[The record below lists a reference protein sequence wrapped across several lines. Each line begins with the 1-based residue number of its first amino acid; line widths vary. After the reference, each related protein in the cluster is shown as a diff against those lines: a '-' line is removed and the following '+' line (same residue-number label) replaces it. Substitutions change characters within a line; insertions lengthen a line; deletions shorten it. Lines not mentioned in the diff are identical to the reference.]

1 MAITGGYSY
10 GDVSSRED
18 LSDTIKDLDVID
30 TWVSSHLST
39 VPVTNKVHSW
49 VLDPITA
56 VSSQAGTVEGADTI
70 YATVVPTLL
79 TNTTQIIEYGVQV
92 TMTNQHTDHAGFTDK
107 FAREKLKKMKQW
119 KNQLELSLVAGAKVS
134 GTGTAART
142 MAGIALNVTT
152 NTSGFSSISLT
163 SDILNMILGIGW
175 DNGAEYDTVICGKVL
190 KQRISS
196 FSTPNTRTV
205 AAEDAIIVGRVDTY
219 DSDFGRI
226 TVVKHRYVNS
236 ATAQTQNGLLAYMT
250 DYFSLGVMDAV
261 HYEDRPATG
270 YFKVGSIVGEY
281 TLEQKNEKASSYHFG
296 FL

>member
-1 MAITGGYSY
+1 MPITGGYAY

-49 VLDPITA
+49 IIDPIVA
-56 VSSQAGTVEGADTI
+56 VTTQVGAAEGADTT
-70 YATVVPTLL
+70 YSTVNPTLV
-79 TNTTQIIEYGVQV
+79 TNTTQIIENGVQV

-142 MAGIALNVTT
+142 MGGITSFVVT
-152 NTSGFSSISLT
+152 NTTGFSSVSLT
-163 SDILNMILGIGW
+163 SDILNLLLGVGW
-175 DNGAEYDTVICGKVL
+175 DNGAEYDTVLVGKVL

-226 TVVKHRYVNS
+226 TVVKHRYANN
-236 ATAQTQNGLLAYMT
+236 AITQTQNSIVGYMT
-250 DYFSLGVMDAV
+250 DYLSVGVMDAV

-281 TLEQKNEKASSYHFG
+281 TLEDKNEKATFQANG
-296 FL
+296 LL

>member
-1 MAITGGYSY
+1 MAIGGGYAY
-10 GDVSSRED
+10 GDVSARED

-39 VPVTNKVHSW
+39 VPVTNKIHSW

-56 VSSQAGTVEGADTI
+56 VSTQLGVAEGADTT
-70 YATVVPTLL
+70 YQTTNPSLL
-79 TNTTQIIEYGVQV
+79 SNTTQIIEYGVQV

-119 KNQLELSLVAGAKVS
+119 KNQLELSLVAGAFVS

-142 MAGIALNVTT
+142 MKGMALNVVT
-152 NTSGFSSISLT
+152 NVTGFSSISLT
-163 SDILNMILGIGW
+163 SDLLNLILGVGW
-175 DNGAEYDTVICGKVL
+175 DNGAEYDTVLVGKVL
-190 KQRISS
+190 KQRISG
-196 FSTPNTRTV
+196 FSVNNVRNV
-205 AAEDAIIVGRVDTY
+205 AAEDAIIIGRVDTY

-236 ATAQTQNGLLAYMT
+236 AVAQSQNGLIAYMQ
-250 DYFSLGVMDAV
+250 DYFSIGVMDAV

-281 TLEQKNEKASSYHFG
+281 TLEQKNEKASAYAYG
-296 FL
+296 LV

>member
-1 MAITGGYSY
+1 MSIAGGYSY

-30 TWVSSHLST
+30 TWLSSHLST

-56 VSSQAGTVEGADTI
+56 VSTQAGTAEGADTT
-70 YATVVPTLL
+70 YATALPTLL

-119 KNQLELSLVAGAKVS
+119 KNQLELSLLAGALVS

-142 MAGIALNVTT
+142 MKGVGLFTTT
-152 NTSGFSSISLT
+152 NTTGYSSVSLT
-163 SDILNMILGIGW
+163 SDIVNFMLGTGW
-175 DNGAEYDTVICGKVL
+175 DNGAEYDTILVGKL
-190 KQRISS
+190 MKQRISS
-196 FSTPNTRTV
+196 FTTPNVRNV

-226 TVVKHRYVNS
+226 TIVKHRYVNNITS
-236 ATAQTQNGLLAYMT
+236 QTQNGMVAYME
-250 DYFSLGVMDAV
+250 DYLSVGVMDAV

-281 TLEQKNEKASSYHFG
+281 TLECKNEKATAYYFG
-296 FL
+296 LL

>member
-39 VPVTNKVHSW
+39 VPVKNKVHSW
-49 VLDPITA
+49 VLDPIAPVTTQ
-56 VSSQAGTVEGADTI
+56 VGTTEGADTT
-70 YATVVPTLL
+70 YTTVNPTLL
-79 TNTTQIIEYGVQV
+79 TNTTQIIENGVQV

-119 KNQLELSLVAGAKVS
+119 KNQLELSLVAGALAS

-142 MAGIALNVTT
+142 MKGIALNVVT
-152 NTSGFSSISLT
+152 NVTGFSSVSLT
-163 SDILNMILGIGW
+163 SDMLNLFLGVGW
-175 DNGAEYDTVICGKVL
+175 DNGAEYDTVLAGKVL
-190 KQRISS
+190 KQRISG

-219 DSDFGRI
+219 DSDFGRV
-226 TVVKHRYVNS
+226 TVVKHRYVNT
-236 ATAQTQNGLLAYMT
+236 ATTQTQNGLIGYMT
-250 DYFSLGVMDAV
+250 DYFSVGVMDPV

-281 TLEQKNEKASSYHFG
+281 TLEQKNEKASFYAYG
-296 FL
+296 LL

>member
-10 GDVSSRED
+10 GDISSRED

-39 VPVTNKVHSW
+39 VPVTNKIHSW
-49 VLDPITA
+49 VLDPITG
-56 VSSQAGTVEGADTI
+56 VSSQLGTTEGADTT
-70 YATVVPTLL
+70 YQTTNPTLL
-79 TNTTQIIEYGVQV
+79 SNTTQIIEYGVQV
-92 TMTNQHTDHAGFTDK
+92 SMTNQHTDHAGFTDK

-119 KNQLELSLVAGAKVS
+119 KNQLELSLVSGSLVS
-134 GTGTAART
+134 GTGTASRT
-142 MAGIALNVTT
+142 MKGIALNVIT
-152 NTSGFSSISLT
+152 NVTGFSSISLT
-163 SDILNMILGIGW
+163 SDILNLILGIGW
-175 DNGAEYDTVICGKVL
+175 DNGAEYDTVLVGKVL

-196 FSTPNTRTV
+196 FTVGNTRNV

-226 TVVKHRYVNS
+226 TVVKHRYANTAV
-236 ATAQTQNGLLAYMT
+236 AQTQNGMISYME
-250 DYFSLGVMDAV
+250 DYFSIGVMDGV

-281 TLEQKNEKASSYHFG
+281 TIEQKNEKASAFTYG
-296 FL
+296 LL